1 MKHSIRTRIT
11 LHFAGMMALMILITW
26 FVNSRFLESF
36 YISEKVKVLEQGYA
50 TIDSILQQQH
60 ENGESMTEG
69 FVTDDNYAY
78 RVRPYSAE
86 TAEEGEL
93 AKTLRRLSE
102 ESNTS
107 IVMVNGIENIAVMF
121 TPRAEF
127 MEQQMQ
133 RYLLGQAGK
142 GYEKTIRKTDNYSI
156 EKRYDRIS
164 KNYYLECWGFFSDN
178 ATAFLMSMPVAGIQ
192 DSVRLSSRFLLY
204 VGMVVL
210 VIGSVI
216 MLVITRRITSPI
228 RSLSK
233 ISEKMSRRSD
243 LKPDTQET
251 QRTR

>member
-1 MKHSIRTRIT
+1 MCIRDR
-11 LHFAGMMALMILITW
+11 
-26 FVNSRFLESF
+26 
-36 YISEKVKVLEQGYA
+36 
-50 TIDSILQQQH
+50 
-60 ENGESMTEG
+60 
-69 FVTDDNYAY
+69 
-78 RVRPYSAE
+78 
-86 TAEEGEL
+86 GEL

-142 GYEKTIRKTDNYSI
+142 GHEKTIRKMENYSI

-204 VGMVVL
+204 VGMAVL

-233 ISEKMSRRSD
+233 ISRCV
-243 LKPDTQET
+243 
-251 QRTR
+251 

>member
-1 MKHSIRTRIT
+1 MKHSIRTQIT

-69 FVTDDNYAY
+69 FVTDDNYTY
-78 RVRPYSAE
+78 RVRPYGTE

-133 RYLLGQAGK
+133 RYLLGQGGK

-156 EKRYDRIS
+156 EK
-164 KNYYLECWGFFSDN
+164 
-178 ATAFLMSMPVAGIQ
+178 
-192 DSVRLSSRFLLY
+192 
-204 VGMVVL
+204 
-210 VIGSVI
+210 
-216 MLVITRRITSPI
+216 
-228 RSLSK
+228 
-233 ISEKMSRRSD
+233 SE
-243 LKPDTQET
+243 
-251 QRTR
+251 